1 MPTPEELMAAGGD
14 RSAIAAA
21 LMDQQPN
28 PSTDYLKGNYNNY
41 PNTGLSARDFESRF
55 QEPRTGMTP
64 GTQALSDYLYGR
76 TSDYGESETIP
87 RADGQLPLDNGDFG
101 QDNGLSRLGGGRNA
115 LFMANPYYSA
125 QPDDADLMQDT
136 AQTQSI
142 ADIRGGN
149 ATTNYPYDDTLI
161 GGRSAGAGFSDPG
174 YTGYYGSFDP
184 YSTSSGLGTS
194 DPYGRN
200 QPPNYATVPTQQ
212 TNYDQ
217 YPDYQQV
224 GRGGYAGYGG
234 NARSFPLDPY
244 DQGSTDTI
252 TRDYDLRSQP
262 TPQQMARTNEFPS
275 RRGDPLEPI
284 PPQEPFDPP
293 PDPGQEPEPQQR
305 GDPSA
310 RFTVRSQIPDAEY
323 PDEVPPPDVSP
334 EVSPSRVAQQP
345 SRGGGVPDD
354 YYSQPAGGPY
364 TSGGEAGYTSLDFQL
379 PDRIGYGQQAV
390 TALPYND
397 DLHGAYARADAN
409 DYSAA
414 ARRGTPGVNYAA
426 QIAAILAAQGRGV

>member
-14 RSAIAAA
+14 RGAIANA
-21 LMDQQPN
+21 LMAQQGNWPN
-28 PSTDYLKGNYNNY
+28 SDFLVGIGNTPNVNTRAFYDNIMSDDPSLESQNIEYQTNGVTTQLGNT
-41 PNTGLSARDFESRF
+41 PI
-55 QEPRTGMTP
+55 TP
-64 GTQALSDYLYGR
+64 GSYRGDTSGGLQNYSPARGSQLAIDAGANSIRSDYPPNIIYDAAAQQFDD
-76 TSDYGESETIP
+76 TDP
-87 RADGQLPLDNGDFG
+87 PPL
-101 QDNGLSRLGGGRNA
+101 QGGK
-115 LFMANPYYSA
+115 
-125 QPDDADLMQDT
+125 
-136 AQTQSI
+136 
-142 ADIRGGN
+142 
-149 ATTNYPYDDTLI
+149 ATTNYPYDDTLT
-161 GGRSAGAGFSDPG
+161 GGRSPGAGFSDLG
-174 YTGYYGSFDP
+174 RTGYYGSFDP

-200 QPPNYATVPTQQ
+200 QSPNYATVPTQQ

-234 NARSFPLDPY
+234 NARSLPLDPY
-244 DQGSTDTI
+244 DQGSSDTI

-293 PDPGQEPEPQQR
+293 PDPGQDPEPQQR